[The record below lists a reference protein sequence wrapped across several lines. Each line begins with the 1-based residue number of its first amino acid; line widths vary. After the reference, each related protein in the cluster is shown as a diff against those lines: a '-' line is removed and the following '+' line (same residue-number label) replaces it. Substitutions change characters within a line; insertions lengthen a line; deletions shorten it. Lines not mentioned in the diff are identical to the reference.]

1 MRPTRPKRSAGDGQ
15 DGTADGKPRR
25 QQLVDAAIRCFEE
38 KGFHGASM
46 AQISEAAGMSV
57 GHIYHY
63 FPAKEVLIAAIVETK
78 LSEFFAQ
85 MAEAARDSSLLEAL
99 TAHHDGP
106 EDEARRRERAL
117 YLEIL
122 AESERNPQIAELMRK
137 ANDSML
143 ERQRQIV
150 RALEPAATDLPD
162 ADLNQ
167 RLEMFNALQKAV
179 HMLPHTANA
188 CGIYERM
195 IEPLM
200 RRLLQFG
207 PEPAQAKS

>member
-1 MRPTRPKRSAGDGQ
+1 MRPTRPKRSTGDAQ
-15 DGTADGKPRR
+15 DGAADGKPRR

-63 FPAKEVLIAAIVETK
+63 FPAKEALIAAIVETK
-78 LSEFFAQ
+78 IGAMFAR
-85 MAEAARDSSLLEAL
+85 MAEAARDSSLMEVL

-106 EDEARRRERAL
+106 ENDERRRERAL

-122 AESERNPQIAELMRK
+122 AESERNPQVAELMHR
-137 ANDSML
+137 ANESML
-143 ERQRQIV
+143 ERQREIV
-150 RALEPAATDLPD
+150 RTLEPAAADLPD
-162 ADLNQ
+162 SELDQ
-167 RLEMFNALQKAV
+167 RLEMFNALQKSA
-179 HMLPHTANA
+179 HMLPHTTNA
-188 CGIYERM
+188 CSTYERM